1 MSGALIAA
9 IFWALAATVTALL
22 PMRHQMVPGVALL
35 LAAPVLVFWLGLTHG
50 WIASL
55 LALLAFVSMFRNPLL
70 YFFRRMTG
78 RAAPV
83 PSELERRE

>member
-9 IFWALAATVTALL
+9 IFWALTATVTALL
-22 PMRHQMVPGVALL
+22 PMRRQMVPGLALMI
-35 LAAPVLVFWLGLTHG
+35 AAPLLIIWIGYVHG
-50 WIASL
+50 WLACI

-70 YFFRRMTG
+70 YVFRRMTG

-83 PSELERRE
+83 PPELERRK